1 MQEVIPV
8 DQSPKNKPRSFW
20 FCLGLPLAVGGL
32 SALLTAGSMDLY
44 QRIQRPPLAP
54 PGWVFP
60 LAWTILYL
68 LMGYGSWLCLKAPAA
83 QRRQAWGLYVIQ
95 LMLNFLWPLLFF
107 RTQQFYP
114 ALLLLLA
121 LFLLVL
127 LMAVAFFQAE
137 KRAGLWQLPYVL
149 WLAFALYLNWM
160 IALLN

>member
-1 MQEVIPV
+1 MQEVIPL
-8 DQSPKNKPRSFW
+8 DLNPKNKPRSFW

-32 SALLTAGSMDLY
+32 SALLTAGSMDIY

-60 LAWTILYL
+60 LVWTLLYL
-68 LMGYGSWLCLKAPAA
+68 LMGYGSWLCLPAPPA

-95 LMLNFLWPLLFF
+95 LILNSLWPLLFF
-107 RTQQFYP
+107 RYQQWYP

-127 LMAVAFFQAE
+127 LMSLAFFQAE
-137 KRAGLWQLPYVL
+137 KRAGWLQVPYVL
-149 WLAFALYLNWM
+149 WLGFALYLNWM